1 MINLLIMDDEEIIV
15 DGLYYL
21 LKEKEK
27 CKDMVIYK
35 AYYADEGLDIIL
47 NHSIDIVLSDISMPG
62 MSGLELF
69 QVVNSR
75 KLNVKFIFLTAY
87 DNFDYIQ
94 TAFRSGGFDYIL
106 KTEPDE
112 TITMA
117 INRVVDKIKQ
127 EREESHSVLEKYPK
141 EVKQQPKVS
150 RLCEML
156 KSLEAV
162 KIMLDNVDLEQLHQ
176 YFEDI
181 FNVLQDTK
189 AFSKGMVEKAFYK
202 ISLMFSNYL
211 NDNKLTSKLSQ
222 EFTLD
227 KLANISHFES
237 LDHLKAYYYE
247 LSQRIINCMDTKDV
261 ETNHMIE
268 YVNQYIREHINED
281 ISVNRISELVYLNPS
296 YFSRLYKQSTG
307 VTVTNY
313 IAEVKLECAKKML
326 KDSNMKINQIA
337 EKLGFDSVSYFIR
350 FFKKYMKYSPQDY
363 RNRR

>member
-1 MINLLIMDDEEIIV
+1 MTNLLIMDDEEIIV
-15 DGLYYL
+15 DGLYHL
-21 LKEKEK
+21 LKYKEK
-27 CKDMVIYK
+27 YMALTLYK

-69 QVVNSR
+69 QAVNSR

-112 TITMA
+112 IIIAA
-117 INRVVDKIKQ
+117 IDRVIERIKQ
-127 EREESHSVLEKYPK
+127 EREGKHSVLERYPD
-141 EVKQQPKVS
+141 EVKQHSKASQ
-150 RLCEML
+150 LYEML

-162 KIMLDNVDLEQLHQ
+162 RIMLNSADLDQFHQ
-176 YFEDI
+176 YFDDI
-181 FNVLQDTK
+181 FILLQNYE
-189 AFSKGMVEKAFYK
+189 AFSKGAVEKAFYD

-211 NDNKLTSKLSQ
+211 KDHKLTSKLNQDNS
-222 EFTLD
+222 LD
-227 KLANISHFES
+227 RLANVNHFES
-237 LDHLKAYYYE
+237 LDQLKTYYYE
-247 LSQRIINCMDTKDV
+247 LGKKIIACAERQDI

-281 ISVNRISELVYLNPS
+281 ISVNRIAELVYLNPS
-296 YFSRLYKQSTG
+296 YFSRLYKQNTG
-307 VTVTNY
+307 VTVTNF
-313 IAEVKLECAKKML
+313 IAEVKLECAKQML
-326 KDSNMKINQIA
+326 TDSNMKINQIA